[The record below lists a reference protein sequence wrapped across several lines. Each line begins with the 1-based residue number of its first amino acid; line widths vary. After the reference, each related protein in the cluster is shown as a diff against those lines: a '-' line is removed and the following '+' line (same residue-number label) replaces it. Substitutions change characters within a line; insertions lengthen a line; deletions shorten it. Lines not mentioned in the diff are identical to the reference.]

1 VASRLLLPQSQLK
14 EAAMARAQ
22 TAVPVIHERDP
33 YKNTQSI
40 EFSFRA
46 KRFEEIRK
54 IIQEIIDEKGHA
66 DILDLGG
73 SEKYWLIGADFIRAN
88 RHRLK
93 FTIINPEIQE
103 SSNSSLFNFMA
114 GDACD
119 PALFEGRR
127 FDFVHSNSVIEHVGD
142 LEQMRRFAKNTR
154 RLGDRYYLQTPN
166 FWFPYEPHF
175 RFPGFQWLPAGVRA
189 WLMTKRNFGFFARQT
204 DRKEARYHVDSI
216 RLLSTGEVRRLFPDA
231 KIKREWL
238 FGLPKSIMAIKG

>member
-1 VASRLLLPQSQLK
+1 MANIQSALP
-14 EAAMARAQ
+14 
-22 TAVPVIHERDP
+22 VVHERDP
-33 YKNTQSI
+33 YKNSRSL
-40 EFSFRA
+40 EFGFRA

-54 IIQEIIDEKGHA
+54 VIQAILDEKGHA

-103 SSNSSLFNFMA
+103 SSDTALFNFMA

-119 PALFEGRR
+119 PGLFEGRR

-142 LEQMRRFAKNTR
+142 MDQMRRFAKNTR
-154 RLGDRYYLQTPN
+154 RLGDRYYMQTPN

-175 RFPGFQWLPAGVRA
+175 RFPGFQWLPATLRA
-189 WLMTKRNFGFFARQT
+189 WLMMQRRLGFFARQN
-204 DRKEARYHVDSI
+204 DWYEARYHVDSI
-216 RLLSTGEVRRLFPDA
+216 RLLSGSDVRGLFPDA
-231 KIKREWL
+231 AVKYERF